1 MIVDTVPGKALR
13 AEIEGYLPHR
23 APFALV
29 DEVEVSEGH
38 IRGAMVFPADS
49 FFFAGHFP
57 GYPVVPGVLL
67 VESMAQCG
75 GAGVKRMGLV
85 PNGTFFL
92 AKVKEAR
99 FRRQVRPGVVGLA
112 PPARVQVDAL
122 ARRLLFA
129 PAGLGQRRA
138 ELEHGRLEIRPHAQL
153 QKRRRDAEHE
163 QGPRLLAGQPG
174 QVGAVFFQQGNAAA
188 RPALGVDRHARRAQR
203 IDIAVDRALGDFQFG
218 GQRLR
223 RHLAVRL
230 QKHQH

>member
-99 FRRQVRPGVVGLA
+99 FRRQVRPGERFHMEIDNIKATPNIVHQRGVGYVDGE
-112 PPARVQVDAL
+112 PAVEAEWL
-122 ARRLLFA
+122 CI
-129 PAGLGQRRA
+129 AG
-138 ELEHGRLEIRPHAQL
+138 
-153 QKRRRDAEHE
+153 
-163 QGPRLLAGQPG
+163 
-174 QVGAVFFQQGNAAA
+174 GNVA
-188 RPALGVDRHARRAQR
+188 
-203 IDIAVDRALGDFQFG
+203 
-218 GQRLR
+218 
-223 RHLAVRL
+223 
-230 QKHQH
+230 